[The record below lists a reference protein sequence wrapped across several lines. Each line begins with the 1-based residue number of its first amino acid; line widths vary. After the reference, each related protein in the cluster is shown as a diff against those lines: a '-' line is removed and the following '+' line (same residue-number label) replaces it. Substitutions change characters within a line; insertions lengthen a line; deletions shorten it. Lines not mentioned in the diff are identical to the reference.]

1 METVE
6 KEADSILGESPSPS
20 KQVERVDYTLVSP
33 AKFTLKVDLVEE
45 VDEVSSD
52 EKEPETSEEMS
63 SHDLT
68 AEEESKDY
76 HLNHFVDETSEVQQL
91 DS

>member
-45 VDEVSSD
+45 VDEVSS
-52 EKEPETSEEMS
+52 EI
-63 SHDLT
+63 
-68 AEEESKDY
+68 
-76 HLNHFVDETSEVQQL
+76 
-91 DS
+91 

>member
-45 VDEVSSD
+45 VDEVSSEILD
-52 EKEPETSEEMS
+52 QSESSEEMS

-76 HLNHFVDETSEVQQL
+76 HLNHFVDETSEV
-91 DS
+91 